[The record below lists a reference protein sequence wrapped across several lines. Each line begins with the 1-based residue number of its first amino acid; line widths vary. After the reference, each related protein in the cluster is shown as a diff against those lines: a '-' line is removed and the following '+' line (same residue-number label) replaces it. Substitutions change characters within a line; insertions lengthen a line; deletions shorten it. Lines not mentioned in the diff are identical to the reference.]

1 MQYALKYDNDKDTFP
16 LSTAVTDW
24 EVSFG
29 QNTRINVAYIGSD
42 STPPAFP
49 IKTGDWVYVD
59 AEDYVGLVKRV
70 VSNVAA
76 PWVEVE
82 KVHGKT
88 AVDQV
93 FGVVKNSEAFK
104 DVTWVINSDS
114 STPAS
119 ATIDGVTDPDGT
131 SFGGAKFQDPNFRPL
146 IIDATGTIIHVI
158 GIV

>member
-16 LSTAVTDW
+16 LSTDVTDW
-24 EVSFG
+24 QVSFG
-29 QNTRINVAYIGSD
+29 ENTRINVAYTGSD
-42 STPPAFP
+42 SVPPAFP
-49 IKTGDWVYVD
+49 IKTGDWVYVP

-82 KVHGKT
+82 KAHGLT
-88 AVDQV
+88 ADDEA
-93 FGVVKNSEAFK
+93 FGLVKNSEGFK

-114 STPAS
+114 STPAPGI
-119 ATIDGVTDPDGT
+119 IDGIEYPDGT
-131 SFGGAKFQDPNFRPL
+131 SFGGAKFQDVNFRPL